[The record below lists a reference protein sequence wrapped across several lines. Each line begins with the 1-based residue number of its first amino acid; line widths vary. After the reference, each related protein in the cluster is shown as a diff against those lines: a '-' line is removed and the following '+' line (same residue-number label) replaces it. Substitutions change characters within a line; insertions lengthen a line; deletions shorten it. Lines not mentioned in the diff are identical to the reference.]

1 MTDPLKKLLAE
12 EQKKIDAKLR
22 YRSSSQGE
30 VKLPDVLPNL
40 IPFTPQGETPAWT
53 QHIKPQDS
61 VEIEAA
67 KNKQKEKQAKLN
79 GVIGQPSQQRGKK
92 RRLK

>member
-53 QHIKPQDS
+53 KTLNLKILLKLRLPKTNKKKSKP
-61 VEIEAA
+61 
-67 KNKQKEKQAKLN
+67 N
-79 GVIGQPSQQRGKK
+79 
-92 RRLK
+92 

>member
-30 VKLPDVLPNL
+30 VKLPEVLPNL

-53 QHIKPQDS
+53 QNIKPQDS
-61 VEIEAA
+61 IEIEAA
-67 KNKQKEKQAKLN
+67 KKKQKEKQAKLN
-79 GVIGQPSQQRGKK
+79 GVVGQPSQQRGKK

>member
-40 IPFTPQGETPAWT
+40 IPFTPQE
-53 QHIKPQDS
+53 
-61 VEIEAA
+61 
-67 KNKQKEKQAKLN
+67 
-79 GVIGQPSQQRGKK
+79 
-92 RRLK
+92 

>member
-12 EQKKIDAKLR
+12 EQKKVDAKLR

-53 QHIKPQDS
+53 KHIKPEDS

-79 GVIGQPSQQRGKK
+79 GVVGQPSQQRGKK